1 MYNEVGNAASLKQHY
16 GTYYQSFLKDILP
29 GTKEFSQSISGPPGT
44 DFPNFYNFLETIGR
58 DIYNAIEAA
67 SVERYFTAITNHRN
81 AMVYILGR
89 FLDERI
95 EAEYL
100 PYKAGILE
108 SWPIFGVSHCKGVV
122 ITFKGEQEVKKITI
136 IPHYGVLGDVVPG
149 DPDIVLDAEEVLLME
164 GLSWEDQTKFMLKKR
179 GNLRTKALS
188 LSEDPIPLKEVNTVL
203 GVRAWKLVGC
213 NL

>member
-1 MYNEVGNAASLKQHY
+1 MYNETSNAAALKQHY

-29 GTKEFSQSISGPPGT
+29 GTKEFSQTISGPPGT
-44 DFPNFYNFLETIGR
+44 DFPTFYNFLETLGR
-58 DIYNAIEAA
+58 DIYNAIEVA

-81 AMVYILGR
+81 AMIYVLGR

-100 PYKAGILE
+100 PYKAGLLE
-108 SWPIFGVSHCKGVV
+108 SWSIFKVSSCKGVV
-122 ITFKGEQEVKKITI
+122 ITFKGDQEVKRVTV
-136 IPHYGVLGDVVPG
+136 IPHYGVLHNVVSG

-164 GLSWEDQTKFMLKKR
+164 GLDWEAQTKFMLKKR
-179 GNLRTKALS
+179 GNLRTKAFS
-188 LSEDPIPLKEVNTVL
+188 LLEDLVPLKEVNSVL
-203 GVRAWKLVGC
+203 GVRDWKLVGC